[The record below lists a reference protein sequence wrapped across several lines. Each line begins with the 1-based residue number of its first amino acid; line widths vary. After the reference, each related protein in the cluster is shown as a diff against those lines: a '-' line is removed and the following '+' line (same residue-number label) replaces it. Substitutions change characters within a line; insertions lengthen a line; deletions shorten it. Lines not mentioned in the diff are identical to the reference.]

1 MRALSRPMHGLA
13 VALLLLAAQASA
25 QQRLADQLKVER
37 GIERFLHLNVPIT
50 RLSMGDPKLVDV
62 SVLDGSTLRILGM
75 APGETT
81 FSIWRTGST
90 QPETY
95 GIVVTENMSSLSEK
109 IASTGNANTA
119 HVTDVAGKVVIEGQF
134 GDEAARNEVRSFAKF
149 VTGKDVLDL
158 SDVSAHESVQVE
170 VEIVA
175 VSRTALRGLGI
186 NFSRLDR
193 GFSIVSAAPN
203 TLQPF
208 ALNPNS
214 ATGIDA
220 TTVAPIASAFNL
232 LLASPQ
238 YNALFMISALEGSNY
253 ARTLAQP
260 TLVVRSGEKA
270 EFLVGGEIPIPV
282 PQGGTTNTV
291 TIQYKRF
298 GVSLNVEPT
307 ILKDRRIALKIK
319 PEVSELDFSN
329 AIAIQGFSIPA
340 IRTRETETTVEVKE
354 NEPLILA
361 GLMYDD
367 GNSVKEKLP
376 FLGDLPILGEFFKR
390 TNETHDEQELIVA
403 VTPRLVTSAT
413 QNRAQ
418 QQRVESDAHSVK
430 LPGDAGTK
438 Q

>member
-1 MRALSRPMHGLA
+1 
-13 VALLLLAAQASA
+13 
-25 QQRLADQLKVER
+25 
-37 GIERFLHLNVPIT
+37 
-50 RLSMGDPKLVDV
+50 
-62 SVLDGSTLRILGM
+62 
-75 APGETT
+75 
-81 FSIWRTGST
+81 
-90 QPETY
+90 
-95 GIVVTENMSSLSEK
+95 
-109 IASTGNANTA
+109 
-119 HVTDVAGKVVIEGQF
+119 
-134 GDEAARNEVRSFAKF
+134 
-149 VTGKDVLDL
+149 
-158 SDVSAHESVQVE
+158 
-170 VEIVA
+170 
-175 VSRTALRGLGI
+175 
-186 NFSRLDR
+186 
-193 GFSIVSAAPN
+193 
-203 TLQPF
+203 
-208 ALNPNS
+208 
-214 ATGIDA
+214 
-220 TTVAPIASAFNL
+220 
-232 LLASPQ
+232 
-238 YNALFMISALEGSNY
+238 
-253 ARTLAQP
+253 
-260 TLVVRSGEKA
+260 
-270 EFLVGGEIPIPV
+270 V

-361 GLMYDD
+361 GLMFDD